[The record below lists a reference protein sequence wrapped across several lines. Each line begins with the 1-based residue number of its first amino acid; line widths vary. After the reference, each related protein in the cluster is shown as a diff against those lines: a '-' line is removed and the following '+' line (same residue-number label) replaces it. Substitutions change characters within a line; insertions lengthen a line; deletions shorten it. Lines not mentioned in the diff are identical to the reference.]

1 MSADSYTT
9 GFGAQT
15 IAEAFPELPLPVQP
29 FGGRV
34 VVQIRRMPQSS
45 KGGIILVENTRDTA
59 KWNTQVAKL
68 VAIGPLAFKDRAT
81 GQAWPEGIWAKVGDY
96 VRIPRWDG
104 DRVEVMIKGSDDPV
118 IFVTFND
125 AQLIGKV
132 LGDPLAQL
140 VYEL

>member
-9 GFGAQT
+9 GFASQSVRD
-15 IAEAFPELPLPVQP
+15 AFPEVPLPVMP

-34 VVQIRRMPQSS
+34 LVQIRRMPSAS
-45 KGGIILVENTRDTA
+45 KGGIILVEDTRDTA

-68 VAIGPLAFKDRAT
+68 VAIGPLAFRNRET
-81 GQAWPEGIWAKVGDY
+81 GELFPEGAWAKIGDY

-104 DRVEVMIKGSDDPV
+104 DRVEVTVKGSGDPV

-125 AQLIGKV
+125 GQLIAKV
-132 LGDPLAQL
+132 LGDPTAQL